1 RARAAKELGTAETAS
16 RPELARTSLPAVGAA
31 LRAGAQT
38 AVRDYAAEATAGV
51 PDDWALAVRR
61 RASEGAA
68 DLADA
73 LDQAVAGTE
82 LEAARRPVWWRVVG
96 AFQWLVLA
104 ALVVGLLWLAALWGF
119 TYLRLPEPPTPVL
132 TLGGPGAPELPWP
145 TLLALGG
152 IVVGVLVALVS
163 RAAAAVGGRRRAARR
178 RRPGGRPAR
187 AAPRGRGALRARELP
202 RRGPRRRVLTAPPPP
217 GAEHEVA
224 VGRGGPAPA
233 TTGAAGRGR
242 GGGG

>member
-1 RARAAKELGTAETAS
+1 M
-16 RPELARTSLPAVGAA
+16 
-31 LRAGAQT
+31 
-38 AVRDYAAEATAGV
+38 
-51 PDDWALAVRR
+51 RR

-163 RAAAAVGGRRRAARR
+163 RAAASVGGRRRAARAR
-178 RRPGGRPAR
+178 RRLRDAAGPVAARLVRLPVGEERSALAGCR
-187 AAPRGRGALRARELP
+187 AAAL
-202 RRGPRRRVLTAPPPP
+202 
-217 GAEHEVA
+217 VA
-224 VGRGGPAPA
+224 AS
-233 TTGAAGRGR
+233 
-242 GGGG
+242 